1 MKNLT
6 VFLIAIL
13 VSLSLNAQTYE
24 IGGFVG
30 GSNFIG
36 DVGSTNYI
44 SPNKPAFGA
53 LLKWNRSDRH
63 SFRFTA
69 IFTELEGR
77 DSESHEARR
86 QTRDLSFENTIA
98 ELSLGLEYT
107 FWEFDMFKNRS
118 ANAPYLYTGLTFFNH
133 DNNVLRNGDLVR
145 DGKDWD
151 LAIPIILGYKLSI
164 DSKII
169 IALEAGL
176 RYSFTDALDGSD
188 PIGNDDG
195 IRFGN
200 LSNDDY
206 YLFTGITVS
215 FAFGRRPCYCAF

>member
-1 MKNLT
+1 MRYLT
-6 VFLIAIL
+6 VFLIAIF
-13 VSLSLNAQTYE
+13 LSLITNAQTYE
-24 IGGFVG
+24 VGGFLG

-36 DVGSTNYI
+36 DVGSTSYI

-53 LLKWNRSDRH
+53 VLKWNRSDRH

-86 QTRDLSFENTIA
+86 QTRDLSFKNNIA
-98 ELSLGLEYT
+98 EVSLGLEYT
-107 FWEFDMFKNRS
+107 FWEFDMFKDRY
-118 ANAPYLYTGLTFFNH
+118 ANAPYLYSGLTVFNH
-133 DNNVLRNGDLVR
+133 DNNVLSNGELVK
-145 DGKDWD
+145 DEKDWN
-151 LAIPIILGYKLSI
+151 LAIPIVLGYKMSI
-164 DSKII
+164 NSKVI
-169 IALEAGL
+169 IALEAGV
-176 RYSFTDALDGSD
+176 RYTFTDALDGSD

-200 LSNDDY
+200 LSNDDWY
-206 YLFTGITVS
+206 MFTGVTMT